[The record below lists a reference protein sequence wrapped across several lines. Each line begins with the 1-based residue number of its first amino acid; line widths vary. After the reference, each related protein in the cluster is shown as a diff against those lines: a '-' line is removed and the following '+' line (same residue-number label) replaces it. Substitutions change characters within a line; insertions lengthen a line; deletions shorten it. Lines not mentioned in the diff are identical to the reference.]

1 MFNQIYNQKDNTYSN
16 IIEENEFPPTK
27 MGSDSHVH
35 IFYSGAFQP
44 PTTLFKCFNSPHA
57 CSAIEAKE
65 VDEHAI
71 HLLLYLKVK

>member
-1 MFNQIYNQKDNTYSN
+1 
-16 IIEENEFPPTK
+16 

-65 VDEHAI
+65 VDEHAV